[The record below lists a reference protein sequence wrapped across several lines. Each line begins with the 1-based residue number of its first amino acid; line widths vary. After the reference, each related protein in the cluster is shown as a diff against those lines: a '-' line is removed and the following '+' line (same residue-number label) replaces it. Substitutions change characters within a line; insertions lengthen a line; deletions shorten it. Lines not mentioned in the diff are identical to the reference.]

1 MTKKRGFIYLFCRAG
16 AEGVSWVVGEGKKP
30 ECGGLGDKGGGGGV
44 WALDPDLLVKEGE
57 LVAASNSGPGR
68 GSPCRASKAPPA
80 KASEN
85 TGHTKRD

>member
-1 MTKKRGFIYLFCRAG
+1 M
-16 AEGVSWVVGEGKKP
+16 SWVIGEGKKP
-30 ECGGLGDKGGGGGV
+30 ECGGLGDKGGGGV
-44 WALDPDLLVKEGE
+44 WALDPDLHVKEGE

-68 GSPCRASKAPPA
+68 GSPCRASKALPA